1 MSENIVATEDTLAE
15 VLQSLLTQLQSAL
28 PEGSNKIGSVDVN
41 DVTGDA
47 LTLLN
52 SYFTTKLGS
61 DTYNLAD
68 SIKAM
73 VETIYNSIEGFKSN
87 VYLYFDYRYSG
98 NFKTYYNEITPTT
111 TAEALDIAGDI
122 TKISVFN
129 NTDKTIYV
137 FWSGCMVGT
146 GIALE
151 AGAKLTDVEMF
162 KEGGTVTLQAADTI
176 TKGTVGV
183 LANWIA

>member
-87 VYLYFDYRYSG
+87 VYLY
-98 NFKTYYNEITPTT
+98 
-111 TAEALDIAGDI
+111 
-122 TKISVFN
+122 
-129 NTDKTIYV
+129 
-137 FWSGCMVGT
+137 
-146 GIALE
+146 
-151 AGAKLTDVEMF
+151 
-162 KEGGTVTLQAADTI
+162 
-176 TKGTVGV
+176 
-183 LANWIA
+183 